1 VSELSLY
8 LTAQKKLF
16 LVGAKETGGKAKG
29 FRRHIGE
36 QYSGDREFF
45 NKLVLDALMEAA
57 TRKWE
62 QQPRKH
68 GPDLFS
74 INGHPIP
81 EYLTRPAFPTFD
93 DPDEDEDDEEA
104 EQFEKVDHQFATV
117 NDLVSDA
124 TIKLR
129 KAAQSGAAAEEEM
142 KAADVA
148 RRRARG
154 NMTAYLRDL
163 ADASG
168 NEDDPE
174 A

>member
-1 VSELSLY
+1 MSELSQY
-8 LTAQKKLF
+8 LTAQKKVF
-16 LVGAKETGGKAKG
+16 LVGTKEIGGKAKG
-29 FRRHIGE
+29 FRRHIG
-36 QYSGDREFF
+36 QRYSDDREFF
-45 NKLVLDALMEAA
+45 NKLVFDALMEAA
-57 TRKWE
+57 TKNWE

-81 EYLTRPAFPTFD
+81 EYLTRAAFPGFD
-93 DPDEDEDDEEA
+93 DPDEEEDEDEEA

-117 NDLVSDA
+117 NDLVADA

-163 ADASG
+163 ADADG
-168 NEDDPE
+168 NAAEE
-174 A
+174 

>member
-1 VSELSLY
+1 MSELSMY
-8 LTAQKKLF
+8 LTAQKKQF
-16 LVGAKETGGKAKG
+16 LVGAKEIGGKAKG
-29 FRRHIGE
+29 FRRYIGQ
-36 QYSGDREFF
+36 QYSDDKEFF

-62 QQPRKH
+62 QQPRKQ

-81 EYLTRPAFPTFD
+81 EFLTRAAFPGFD
-93 DPDEDEDDEEA
+93 DPDEEEDEDEEEA

-117 NDLVSDA
+117 NDLVADA

-163 ADASG
+163 ADADG
-168 NEDDPE
+168 NAEE
-174 A
+174 

>member
-1 VSELSLY
+1 MSELSIY

-16 LVGAKETGGKAKG
+16 LAGAKETGGRAKG

-36 QYSGDREFF
+36 QYSDDKEFF

-81 EYLTRPAFPTFD
+81 EFLTRPAFPIFEEED
-93 DPDEDEDDEEA
+93 ADGDEIEE
-104 EQFEKVDHQFATV
+104 FEKVDHEFATV
-117 NDLVSDA
+117 NDLVADA

-142 KAADVA
+142 RTADVA

-154 NMTAYLRDL
+154 NMAAYLKDL
-163 ADASG
+163 ADAGG
-168 NEDDPE
+168 NEDGPDGG
-174 A
+174 

>member
-1 VSELSLY
+1 MSELSVY

-16 LVGAKETGGKAKG
+16 LVGMKETGGRAKG
-29 FRRHIGE
+29 FRHHIGQ
-36 QYSGDREFF
+36 QYSDDREFF

-57 TRKWE
+57 TKKWE
-62 QQPRKH
+62 EQPRKQ

-81 EYLTRPAFPTFD
+81 EYLTRAAFPVFD
-93 DPDEDEDDEEA
+93 DPDEEGVDEEA

-117 NDLVSDA
+117 NDLVADA

-129 KAAQSGAAAEEEM
+129 KAAQSGAAAEDEM

-163 ADASG
+163 ADVSG

-174 A
+174 E